1 MIPDFLAGRRF
12 SLSVGAVGLLAL
24 CLRILYLH
32 QIEASPLF
40 QVPVVDART
49 YVEDALYLSGESWL
63 GRPVPFW
70 QPPLYPYSL
79 ALLFGIFGENYY
91 LPRLLQALMGA
102 AVCVLTC
109 LIGRRLF
116 SPAIALGAGLGAALY
131 GPLIYI
137 GGELLP
143 TLLGTFLNLL
153 LLLLLLRLHGSA
165 RWSWLLAGLLQGLAS
180 LAVGNILLFLPVLLL
195 WLGRSRMQMQ
205 LSTRGAI
212 QRGLL
217 LLAGCSLIVAP
228 VALRNYRIGD
238 DLVLISHN
246 AGINFYI
253 GNNPGYDRTVGIR
266 PGREWAQLVE
276 MPEREA
282 GVDLPSAK
290 SRFFFARSWEFIR
303 SEPMAYV
310 ELLLRK
316 TYLFWRGDE
325 IRRNLDPYFAR
336 GDSSILSV
344 LLWKY
349 GLAFPFGLVSPL
361 ALIGLI
367 AFWRAPVGRTP
378 RGRLLLLFTLT
389 YAVSVVAFFIT
400 SRYRLP
406 VVPLLLLFAGFGLHA
421 CLFSARRIAV
431 LLASVILLLS
441 ANVGTAPMD
450 MAGEPQQ
457 HFWLGYAYE
466 KKGMPANAMRE
477 YRAAIK
483 GSPDHENALL
493 RLAGL
498 YSGQKKPFKAIEVY
512 RQYLKAYP
520 ASERVRYLLANA
532 QLTAGQYEKSILIYE
547 ELALEKPEWAE
558 LHGRLGYAHLMAG
571 KPKRAVAAYRRT
583 LELQPDSSLVRYQ
596 LARLYQ
602 ARGNREAAIE
612 EYSRLLERGPERAAY
627 HIHLA
632 DLLVEREEASSRREA
647 EGKESILLEPTPGVR
662 QAEEHLRKAIDQNA
676 NMVLPYWKLGLLLAR
691 QNRYPEAVGFF
702 ERIAEITPLDHQ
714 VHACLGNLYERMGR
728 KEAAAERFARSARLA
743 REMRLQDRAQS
754 ELKEQMEEVQK
765 MLERLG
771 R

>member
-12 SLSVGAVGLLAL
+12 PLAVGAVGLLAF

-32 QIEASPLF
+32 EIEASPLF

-63 GRPVPFW
+63 GRPAPFW

-79 ALLFGIFGENYY
+79 ALLFSAFGENYY

-116 SPAIALGAGLGAALY
+116 SPAIALGAGLVAALY

-143 TLLGTFLNLL
+143 TLPGIFLNLL
-153 LLLLLLRLHGSA
+153 LLLLLLRLPISA
-165 RWSWLLAGLLQGLAS
+165 RWLWLLAGLLLGLAS

-195 WLGRSRMQMQ
+195 WVWRSRMQMQ
-205 LSTRGAI
+205 LSTHGAI

-217 LLAGCSLIVAP
+217 LLAGCSLVIAP
-228 VALRNYRIGD
+228 VALRNYLIGD

-253 GNNPGYDRTVGIR
+253 GNNPAYDRTVGIR
-266 PGREWAQLVE
+266 PGREWAALVE

-282 GVDLPSAK
+282 GIELPSAK
-290 SRFFFARSWEFIR
+290 SRFFLSRSWEFIR
-303 SEPMAYV
+303 SEPLAYV
-310 ELLLRK
+310 QLLLRK
-316 TYLFWRGDE
+316 SYLFWRGDE
-325 IRRNLDPYFAR
+325 IRRNLDLYFAR
-336 GDSSILSV
+336 RDSLILSA

-367 AFWRAPVGRTP
+367 AFWRDPVGRTP

-406 VVPLLLLFAGFGLHA
+406 VIPLLLLFAGFGLHT
-421 CLFSARRIAV
+421 CLFSVRRIKP
-431 LLASVILLLS
+431 LLALVILLLL
-441 ANVGTAPMD
+441 ANAGTASMD
-450 MAGEPQQ
+450 MEGEPQQ

-477 YRAAIK
+477 YRVAIE
-483 GSPDHENALL
+483 GNPDHENALL

-498 YSGQKKPFKAIEVY
+498 YSGQKRPLKAIEVY

-520 ASERVRYLLANA
+520 ASERVRYLLANV
-532 QLTAGQYEKSILIYE
+532 QLTVGQYEKSILIYE
-547 ELALEKPEWAE
+547 ELASQKPEWAE
-558 LHGRLGYAHLMAG
+558 LHGRLGYAYLMSG
-571 KPKRAVAAYRRT
+571 QPKRAVAAYRRT
-583 LELQPDSSLVRYQ
+583 LELQPDSTVVRYQ

-612 EYSRLLERGPERAAY
+612 EYGRLLERGAERAEY
-627 HIHLA
+627 HVHLA
-632 DLLVEREEASSRREA
+632 DLLVEREEASSQWEE
-647 EGKESILLEPTPGVR
+647 EGKESILLDPTPGVR
-662 QAEEHLRKAIDQNA
+662 RAEEHLRRAIGQNA
-676 NMVLPYWKLGLLLAR
+676 EFVLPYWKLGLLLAR

-702 ERIAEITPLDHQ
+702 ERIAEITPMDHQ

-728 KEAAAERFARSARLA
+728 KEEAEERFARSTRLE
-743 REMRLQDRAQS
+743 RETRLQNRAQT